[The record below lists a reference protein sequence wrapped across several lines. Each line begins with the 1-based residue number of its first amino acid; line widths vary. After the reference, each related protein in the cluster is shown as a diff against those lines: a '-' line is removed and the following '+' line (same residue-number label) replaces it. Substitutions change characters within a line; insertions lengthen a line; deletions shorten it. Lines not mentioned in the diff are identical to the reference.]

1 MEAVIQS
8 TVRYLLLWHPS
19 RVHSCNCCYSYLQ
32 FKVQDYQK
40 SISPSTGCSSMT
52 FNSSNYN
59 KVWEHQPLSWNGVCG
74 AWFEFVNWWQWTLCC
89 MFIWTFWYKSF
100 PSCKHLTIGVKP
112 IGANHSHF
120 CLCGNWA
127 IKIHLDL
134 MDTCQPINS
143 LRMNNFM
150 SDLCFHQDWRKVCH
164 WTQH

>member
-112 IGANHSHF
+112 IGAQPLLFMWKLSHKNPLGF
-120 CLCGNWA
+120 NG
-127 IKIHLDL
+127 HLSANKL
-134 MDTCQPINS
+134 S
-143 LRMNNFM
+143 
-150 SDLCFHQDWRKVCH
+150 QDE
-164 WTQH
+164 